1 MDFALPE
8 LGEGVE
14 SGDVLNLLVKE
25 GDVIRPGQAVIELET
40 DKATAE
46 VPSPHGGRV
55 TKLHVREGQTISV
68 GSAILSLEPTEPD
81 AKPAGPPQ
89 DTAKPPAPEKPQGEK
104 PESKAPPA
112 AKPKPEPK
120 PDPPAKPPAAQ
131 QQRPKPSSPPMP
143 PPRSK
148 NAEAAPEPVAATP
161 PAGPAVRRLARELGV
176 DLSRVRGSGPSG
188 RIVRE
193 DVIAAVRNAAEGG
206 ATNAPPP
213 VETEIAAGVDLPGE
227 PDADAWGE
235 IRRERMSRIRRTIA
249 EKMHQ
254 SWATIPRVTNFD
266 NADITELER
275 QRQSS
280 KEDYAQSGIKLT
292 TLPFVIKAAALCL
305 RRHPVLNAS
314 IDMEAGEIFY
324 KAYVHVGVAVDTD
337 RGLVVP
343 VIRDVDR
350 MRIPEIAKALAAVA
364 ENARTGRFSIDD
376 LRGGTFSISNLGAVG
391 GTYSTPI
398 INYPEVAILLVGRAR
413 KRPVIVDEAVQPR
426 LMMPLS
432 LSYDHRLVDGAAA
445 ARFLND
451 VIAYLE
457 APARLLLAP

>member
-14 SGDVLNLLVKE
+14 SGDVLNVLVKE
-25 GDVIRPGQAVIELET
+25 GDVIRSGQAVIELET

-68 GSAILSLEPTEPD
+68 GSVILSLEPSGDASKPATPPETPAKPQPTAPAQPRPKATAAPRPPAND
-81 AKPAGPPQ
+81 EGDLATPPVAKPADRRKKTPPQ
-89 DTAKPPAPEKPQGEK
+89 A
-104 PESKAPPA
+104 ES
-112 AKPKPEPK
+112 
-120 PDPPAKPPAAQ
+120 
-131 QQRPKPSSPPMP
+131 SS
-143 PPRSK
+143 SVS
-148 NAEAAPEPVAATP
+148 A
-161 PAGPAVRRLARELGV
+161 AGPAVRRLARELGV
-176 DLSRVRGSGPSG
+176 DLARVRGSGPSG

-193 DVIAAVRNAAEGG
+193 DVVAAVRHAAEG
-206 ATNAPPP
+206 TNASAPPP
-213 VETEIAAGVDLPGE
+213 VESELDASADLPGE
-227 PDADAWGE
+227 PDVDSWGP
-235 IRRERMSRIRRTIA
+235 IRRERLSRIRRTIA

-266 NADITELER
+266 DADITELER

-280 KEDYAQSGIKLT
+280 KEDYARSGIKLT

-314 IDMEAGEIFY
+314 LDLEAGEIVY
-324 KAYVHVGVAVDTD
+324 KDYVHVGVAVDTD

-350 MRIPEIAKALAAVA
+350 MRIPEIARSLAGVA
-364 ENARTGRFSIDD
+364 ESARTSRFTVED

-413 KRPVIVDEAVQPR
+413 KMPIIVEEAIQPR